1 MRWKLTACAALAV
14 ALACAGQARAQS
26 GQESQQKVD
35 SEKAKAIKEQNE
47 KAIAANALITQAN
60 TAMQNKQWQQAADLL
75 KQLIAMNPDTWTY
88 RQGLGTALMNLG
100 QYDDALKS
108 FDVGI
113 KLAQRDL
120 ESKAPDSDLIKTKA
134 GLGAML
140 TNEGNCYIKLKKNDL
155 AVAAFMKAAEIDPN
169 PGVAYFNLCATQY
182 NMGMMEGAV
191 AACDKAI
198 AADPKKADAYF
209 IKGSALFGNGKLDAN
224 NQYVVPP
231 GTVEALKKYLELAPN
246 GGHVEDVKAMLDSLG
261 IKP

>member
-113 KLAQRDL
+113 KRRPRRDAH
-120 ESKAPDSDLIKTKA
+120 ERR
-134 GLGAML
+134 
-140 TNEGNCYIKLKKNDL
+140 KLL
-155 AVAAFMKAAEIDPN
+155 YQTE
-169 PGVAYFNLCATQY
+169 
-182 NMGMMEGAV
+182 E
-191 AACDKAI
+191 
-198 AADPKKADAYF
+198 
-209 IKGSALFGNGKLDAN
+209 
-224 NQYVVPP
+224 
-231 GTVEALKKYLELAPN
+231 E
-246 GGHVEDVKAMLDSLG
+246 
-261 IKP
+261 